1 MLAEAGFED
10 VECFAD
16 RTGYAGPAGDRRLI
30 LRAR

>member
-16 RTGYAGPAGDRRLI
+16 WTGDARPRVRQALI